1 MGSTKIQQAPLPPA
15 PDYGKISRENL
26 LAQIELAPKL
36 FAAEASPTYGQA
48 AYANLQNQ
56 VNEILASGQMQQLA
70 KYYPE
75 IANIEADYL
84 NRTRANEI
92 AQLQSPEV
100 GLAATQ
106 RAFNQLTPGYAEAAQ
121 NMGEFAAQQTA
132 AAAQQP
138 GYTAYEQQVAGPTA
152 GQFLGQIGGP
162 SADLTLGGM
171 QAYRPGQALGGLG
184 EYQVGRGF
192 LSQPEFQAGQ
202 FVGQVEGPSADLSL
216 GGLQTY
222 RPGQELAGLAEY
234 QVGQGLLS
242 QPAYQAGRILGGLG
256 EYQVGQGFLS
266 QPTFQAGQFAGQV
279 GGPQLQSG
287 LGNINQG
294 LVQSYINQMPGVQD
308 LAEQLTEQA
317 SEELAAGR
325 ELTPEE
331 VRQATQAAREAYAA
345 RGTALGPQA
354 ITAEILARSE
364 LGDQRLRERQAAAAQ
379 AAQLSSQLYT
389 PALQQVFQRQMGAE
403 QYGLGAQQQVFGQAM
418 SQEDLARAAQ
428 AQAFQQQASK
438 EQALAG
444 AQTQAFGQ
452 RMSSEDLAR
461 AAQSQAFQQ
470 QSAIEQALAGAQ
482 AQAFGQRMGG
492 EELARAAQ
500 AQQAQQQLA
509 IQQLGLSAQ
518 GQEYQQ
524 ALNREQL
531 GASAQ
536 AQAFQ
541 QEAAK
546 EQALA
551 GAQAQAFTQR
561 MGSEELGR
569 AAQGQEFQ
577 QRAGLQELGLGVQS
591 QAYQQALGR
600 ENLAA
605 QTQNQAF
612 QQALQRTQQGLAAQ
626 QALQGLQA
634 GRAQMGAAAMGALQQ
649 VQAPIL
655 QAFYRQPILSGMV
668 PQQQQF
674 ALAGQQLAGPALFN
688 PESQMGF
695 QAAYTPYQAQVA
707 QNIGAM
713 QASAT
718 ASAGKSAMIGSIG
731 GGLLGAGGMIG
742 GAMIL

>member
-1 MGSTKIQQAPLPPA
+1 MGGTKIQQAPLPPA

-26 LAQIELAPKL
+26 LAQIELAPRL
-36 FAAEASPTYGQA
+36 FASEADVTYGQP

-56 VNEILASGQMQQLA
+56 ISEILASGQIEQLA

-84 NRTRANEI
+84 QRTRANEI
-92 AQLQSPEV
+92 TQLQSPEV

-106 RAFNQLTPGYAEAAQ
+106 QAFNQLTPGYAEAAQ
-121 NMGEFAAQQTA
+121 GMGEFAAQQA
-132 AAAQQP
+132 RLASEQP
-138 GYTAYEQQVAGPTA
+138 GYTAYEQQVSGPSYGQYLSQIQGPTA
-152 GQFLGQIGGP
+152 
-162 SADLTLGGM
+162 DLALGGM
-171 QAYRPGQALGGLG
+171 QAYRPGQ
-184 EYQVGRGF
+184 V
-192 LSQPEFQAGQ
+192 
-202 FVGQVEGPSADLSL
+202 
-216 GGLQTY
+216 
-222 RPGQELAGLAEY
+222 
-234 QVGQGLLS
+234 
-242 QPAYQAGRILGGLG
+242 LGGLG
-256 EYQVGQGFLS
+256 EYQVGQNFLG
-266 QPTFQAGQFAGQV
+266 QPAFQAGQFAGGV
-279 GGPQLQSG
+279 GGPQLQSQ
-287 LGNINQG
+287 LGGIDQG

-308 LAEQLTEQA
+308 LAQQLTEQA

-331 VRQATQAAREAYAA
+331 IRQATQSAREAYAA

-389 PALQQVFQRQMGAE
+389 PALQQAFQRQMGAE
-403 QYGLGAQQQVFGQAM
+403 QYGLGAQQQAFGQAM

-428 AQAFQQQASK
+428 
-438 EQALAG
+438 
-444 AQTQAFGQ
+444 
-452 RMSSEDLAR
+452 
-461 AAQSQAFQQ
+461 SQAF
-470 QSAIEQALAGAQ
+470 AQ
-482 AQAFGQRMGG
+482 EG
-492 EELARAAQ
+492 
-500 AQQAQQQLA
+500 
-509 IQQLGLSAQ
+509 
-518 GQEYQQ
+518 
-524 ALNREQL
+524 
-531 GASAQ
+531 
-536 AQAFQ
+536 
-541 QEAAK
+541 AK

-561 MGSEELGR
+561 MGGEELGR

-600 ENLAA
+600 ESLAS

-612 QQALQRTQQGLAAQ
+612 QQAIQRTQQGLAAQ

-655 QAFYRQPILSGMV
+655 QAFYRQPILSGTV

-674 ALAGQQLAGPALFN
+674 GLASQQLAGPALFN

-695 QAAYTPYQAQVA
+695 QSAWTPYQATVA

-713 QASAT
+713 QAGAA
-718 ASAGKSAMIGSIG
+718 ASAGRSGMFGSLG
-731 GGLLGAGGMIG
+731 GGLLG

>member
-1 MGSTKIQQAPLPPA
+1 MGGKTTIQQAPLPPA
-15 PDYGKISRENL
+15 PDYSKISRENL
-26 LAQIELAPKL
+26 LAQIQLAPQL
-36 FAAEASPTYGQA
+36 FAAEASPLYGQA

-70 KYYPE
+70 QYYPE

-84 NRTRANEI
+84 QRTRANEI
-92 AQLQSPEV
+92 AQLQSPAV

-106 RAFNQLTPGYAEAAQ
+106 QAFNQLTPGYAEAAQ

-171 QAYRPGQALGGLG
+171 QAYR
-184 EYQVGRGF
+184 
-192 LSQPEFQAGQ
+192 AGQ
-202 FVGQVEGPSADLSL
+202 VL
-216 GGLQTY
+216 GD
-222 RPGQELAGLAEY
+222 
-234 QVGQGLLS
+234 
-242 QPAYQAGRILGGLG
+242 LG
-256 EYQVGQGFLS
+256 EYQVGQNFLS
-266 QPTFQAGQFAGQV
+266 QPAFQAGQFAGGV
-279 GGPQLQSG
+279 GGPQLQSQ
-287 LGNINQG
+287 LGTIDQG
-294 LVQSYINQMPGVQD
+294 LVQSYMNQMPGVQD
-308 LAEQLTEQA
+308 LTEQLTEQA

-331 VRQATQAAREAYAA
+331 IRQATQSAREAYAA
-345 RGTALGPQA
+345 RGTALGNQA
-354 ITAEILARSE
+354 IGAEILSRAE

-389 PALQQVFQRQMGAE
+389 PALQQALQRQMGVE
-403 QYGLGAQQQVFGQAM
+403 QYGLGAQQQAFGQAM

-428 AQAFQQQASK
+428 
-438 EQALAG
+438 
-444 AQTQAFGQ
+444 
-452 RMSSEDLAR
+452 
-461 AAQSQAFQQ
+461 SQAF
-470 QSAIEQALAGAQ
+470 AQ
-482 AQAFGQRMGG
+482 EG
-492 EELARAAQ
+492 
-500 AQQAQQQLA
+500 
-509 IQQLGLSAQ
+509 
-518 GQEYQQ
+518 
-524 ALNREQL
+524 
-531 GASAQ
+531 
-536 AQAFQ
+536 
-541 QEAAK
+541 AK

-561 MGSEELGR
+561 MGGEELGR

-655 QAFYRQPILSGMV
+655 QAFYRQPILSGAV

-695 QAAYTPYQAQVA
+695 QSAFTPYQAAIA

-713 QASAT
+713 QAGAA
-718 ASAGKSAMIGSIG
+718 ASAGKSGMIGSIG
-731 GGLLGAGGMIG
+731 GGLLTAGGLIG

>member
-1 MGSTKIQQAPLPPA
+1 MGGTKIQQAPLPPA

-26 LAQIELAPKL
+26 LAQIELAPRL
-36 FAAEASPTYGQA
+36 FASEADVTYGQP

-56 VNEILASGQMQQLA
+56 IREILASGQIEQLA

-84 NRTRANEI
+84 RQTRANEI

-121 NMGEFAAQQTA
+121 GMGDFAAQQA
-132 AAAQQP
+132 RLASEQP
-138 GYTAYEQQVAGPTA
+138 GYTAYEQQVSGPSYGQYLSQIQGPTA
-152 GQFLGQIGGP
+152 
-162 SADLTLGGM
+162 DLALGGM
-171 QAYRPGQALGGLG
+171 QAYRPGQ
-184 EYQVGRGF
+184 V
-192 LSQPEFQAGQ
+192 
-202 FVGQVEGPSADLSL
+202 
-216 GGLQTY
+216 
-222 RPGQELAGLAEY
+222 
-234 QVGQGLLS
+234 
-242 QPAYQAGRILGGLG
+242 LGGLG
-256 EYQVGQGFLS
+256 EYQVGQNFLA
-266 QPTFQAGQFAGQV
+266 QPAFQAGQFAGQV
-279 GGPQLQSG
+279 GGPQLQSQ
-287 LGNINQG
+287 LGGIDQG

-331 VRQATQAAREAYAA
+331 IRQATQSAREAYAA

-389 PALQQVFQRQMGAE
+389 PALQQAFQRQMGAE
-403 QYGLGAQQQVFGQAM
+403 QYGLGAQQQAFGQAM

-428 AQAFQQQASK
+428 
-438 EQALAG
+438 
-444 AQTQAFGQ
+444 
-452 RMSSEDLAR
+452 
-461 AAQSQAFQQ
+461 SQAF
-470 QSAIEQALAGAQ
+470 AQ
-482 AQAFGQRMGG
+482 EG
-492 EELARAAQ
+492 
-500 AQQAQQQLA
+500 
-509 IQQLGLSAQ
+509 
-518 GQEYQQ
+518 
-524 ALNREQL
+524 
-531 GASAQ
+531 
-536 AQAFQ
+536 
-541 QEAAK
+541 AK

-561 MGSEELGR
+561 MGGEELGR

-600 ENLAA
+600 ESLAS

-612 QQALQRTQQGLAAQ
+612 QQAIQRTQQGLAAQ

-649 VQAPIL
+649 VQTPIL

-674 ALAGQQLAGPALFN
+674 GLASQQLAGPALFN

-695 QAAYTPYQAQVA
+695 QAAYTPYQAAVA

-713 QASAT
+713 QAGA
-718 ASAGKSAMIGSIG
+718 AAGAGRMGMFGSIG
-731 GGLLGAGGMIG
+731 GGLLMGAGL
-742 GAMIL
+742 AL